1 MQESTHT
8 LVSSLYMAHAYD
20 HVHRKCIQVQIDMC
34 MNMHMLIYKC
44 PSPYSYIVLTF
55 AFPSKYDFVMMASCS
70 LYEFNMCPIF
80 SQECDIKCENYDV
93 FTMWISHMIMLL
105 QNSWGLSSQIRSC
118 SSNCE
123 QAVHSTLRQCF
134 PQKGLSWDQ
143 TDPPGFLWECEPP
156 PGFLWVH
163 EPPPGLLWGWQ
174 HPPPASS
181 PLCPVWVSLLLPAA
195 GCWWKLQLLD
205 RIFVALPLVEH
216 SWL

>member
-44 PSPYSYIVLTF
+44 PSPFSYIVLTF
-55 AFPSKYDFVMMASCS
+55 AFPSNYDFVMMASCF
-70 LYEFNMCPIF
+70 LYEFNMCPSVNLSSIF
-80 SQECDIKCENYDV
+80 SQECDIKYENYDV

-123 QAVHSTLRQCF
+123 QTVHSTLWSQLKPFWGKHC
-134 PQKGLSWDQ
+134 LSVEWTVCSQ
-143 TDPPGFLWECEPP
+143 FEE
-156 PGFLWVH
+156 H
-163 EPPPGLLWGWQ
+163 
-174 HPPPASS
+174 
-181 PLCPVWVSLLLPAA
+181 
-195 GCWWKLQLLD
+195 D
-205 RIFVALPLVEH
+205 RICEESPQLFCKSMIICEIHIVNT
-216 SWL
+216 S